1 MSEPVEIGVEKP
13 AQRHGVMRSAGVISA
28 AVLSSRVTGLLRES
42 VLSWMLGAGAANDA
56 YVLGFRIP
64 GLLRELLAEGALS
77 HAFVPTFTR
86 YLTNKTRE
94 ETRELSNIMGTM
106 ILLIAGLLTL
116 AGMVMAPWL
125 VDIFAPGFRAVP
137 GKKELA
143 VTLLRTMFPCILLL
157 ALSAQAQG
165 ILYSSGKFGIPALSS
180 SVSNLGTVIF
190 GLALGY
196 GLGPRIG
203 ITPVRGMAFGAVLGA
218 ASQLAFQL
226 PSVWREGFA
235 WRPAWNLRHEGV
247 RHVLMLMGPAILG
260 SAAGQLNVLVLTNLA
275 AGLRDAQGH
284 VMNGPVS
291 WLSYANR
298 FLALPMGLFAVS
310 IATATLPS
318 ISRSAAQKNFGEFRE
333 TLARSIVMILMLT
346 APASAGLMVLGQS
359 MIGIVFQHGKFLA
372 SDTVQT
378 GLALQGFAVGLA
390 GYSALRL
397 VTPAFYALG
406 DSKTPMLVSL
416 AAVVVNAATAYSL
429 VRVFGMGHAGLAV
442 STSVLYTFS
451 ALVLIWLIRG
461 KIGGINGRAMA
472 GSFAKILVGTAATA
486 AVCRIVVEVSHH
498 MLGLTFGARVAD
510 VALGIPAGAAAFY
523 GVAAALDI
531 PEMAE
536 TKAAVMRKI
545 GRAE

>member
-1 MSEPVEIGVEKP
+1 
-13 AQRHGVMRSAGVISA
+13 MRSAGVISA

-86 YLTNKTRE
+86 YLTNRTRE

-116 AGMVMAPWL
+116 AGMAMAPRL
-125 VDIFAPGFRAVP
+125 VGVFAPGFGAVP

-165 ILYSSGKFGIPALSS
+165 ILYSNGKFGIAAMSS

-218 ASQLAFQL
+218 TAQLMFQL
-226 PSVWREGFA
+226 PAVRREGFA
-235 WRPAWNLRHEGV
+235 WQPRWNMRENLRHEGV

-260 SAAGQLNVLVLTNLA
+260 SASGQLNVLVLTNLA

-318 ISRSAAQKNFGEFRE
+318 ISRSAAQKNFDEFRE

-359 MIGIVFQHGKFLA
+359 MIGIVFQHGKFMA

-378 GLALQGFAVGLA
+378 GLALQGFALGLA

-416 AAVVVNAATAYSL
+416 AAVGVNAGTAVLL
-429 VRVFGMGHAGLAV
+429 VREFGMGHAGLAV

-472 GSFAKILVGTAATA
+472 GSFAKILAATAVTA
-486 AVCRIVVEVSHH
+486 AVCRIVVEASHH
-498 MLGLTFGARVAD
+498 VLGLTFGARMVD
-510 VALGIPAGAAAFY
+510 VVVGIPAGAAAFY
-523 GVAAALDI
+523 GVAAALGVR
-531 PEMAE
+531 ELAE
-536 TKAAVMRKI
+536 TRAAVMRKL
-545 GRAE
+545 GRAT